1 METTPIRI
9 TCTFIATL
17 TTFNFFLVAI
27 RMYLRTDREVL
38 PGYVVPD
45 DMPTPRKKHVFTPTK
60 EERESIISSL
70 LSDPEP

>member
-1 METTPIRI
+1 
-9 TCTFIATL
+9 
-17 TTFNFFLVAI
+17 
-27 RMYLRTDREVL
+27 MYLRTDREVL